1 MPKIELVQGD
11 ITEENTD
18 AIINPTDYTFSLD
31 GAISKKIVEKGGQ
44 KIKNDCAIRGTLNN
58 VEMTQAAGELKCKQL
73 VHVLSPH
80 NSDECKT
87 RIIERLQLVFSN

>member
-80 NSDECKT
+80 NIDECKT
-87 RIIERLQLVFSN
+87 RIIETLQLVFSN